1 MVKKEKV
8 FKPCEICKRKLEIKK
23 DKIGSGKGKSSV
35 SSLSYSDDGVFYEDG
50 KVWFCNSCYSELF
63 KGANIDYRSFL

>member
-23 DKIGSGKGKSSV
+23 EKIGSSKGKSSA
-35 SSLSYSDDGVFYEDG
+35 STLTYSDDGVYFEDG
-50 KVWFCNSCYSELF
+50 KVWFCNKCNSEIHDNI
-63 KGANIDYRSFL
+63 KIDYRSFL